1 MKITFDK
8 VKPHLIAIAIM
19 VSICVAYFSPQLSG
33 KVISADDSNAFIG
46 ASHENMKYEKQEGRT
61 ILWTNSMFGGM
72 PMYQI
77 HPSSDG
83 NFIAHFN
90 KPLRLFFGSSIG
102 IFIAAFLCFYIM
114 VVTLGGDYKL
124 GIIGA
129 IAFGLTTNNIILWEA
144 GHATK
149 LVTLS
154 YLSLI
159 LSGIILIFRNKYLLG
174 SILFTI
180 GLALDLGANHI
191 QMTYYFA
198 ICLVVFWI
206 IKCIQKIKEQKV
218 AELLKINGVL
228 AVCTILAILTTSTNY
243 LSTFEYQKDT
253 MRGDPILTAKVDEE
267 AKPMSSSETDGLA
280 WEYAMQWS
288 NGVEDIFAS
297 IIPGIVG
304 GGSGEI
310 IKDDGA
316 LRRAG
321 MQKGQRAP
329 LYWGSLPFT
338 SGPIYFGAILVFL
351 FFLGAFILKGP
362 LKWWL
367 VFAILLTTFLSMGK
381 HFPSI
386 NEFFFYNF
394 PLFNKF
400 RAPNSILGVTAFF
413 VATMGVFTLKEIF
426 QNKINK
432 EDTLKYLKIS
442 GGITAGFCLLV
453 AIMGDG
459 LFSIGN
465 DGDARL
471 AEQYGALFVD
481 ALNEDRLSLMKSD
494 AWRSFLFIGLAIATI
509 WLFVLGKVKNNIALI
524 LIGALIL
531 VDLWGVDRRYINK
544 DSFTKK
550 SSQSN
555 LFAPRPVDQQI
566 LRDPDLSYR
575 VLDLSV
581 NTFNSAQTSYYH
593 QTIGG
598 YSAAKLQRYQDIIDY
613 HISKNNSEV
622 FDMLNTRYIIDQKQQ
637 LQRNP
642 RALGN
647 AWFVEDIKKVSTPN
661 EEIESLNG
669 FKADSTAIVLDK
681 EFDNYVGNF
690 NPKKNGTIE
699 LTKYVPDRL
708 EYKSNTSSEQ
718 FAVFSEIWYGPDK
731 GWKAYID
738 NKEVPFV
745 RANYVL
751 RGMKI
756 PAGEH
761 KIEFKFQPTSY
772 TIGKTAATISSIII
786 LLFIGFGIYKLVNG
800 KEEELEDETIIDK

>member
-1 MKITFDK
+1 MKITFDRL
-8 VKPHLIAIAIM
+8 KPHLIAVVIMAAIC
-19 VSICVAYFSPQLSG
+19 IAYFSPQLSG

-46 ASHENMKYEKQEGRT
+46 ASHENMEYEKKENRT

-77 HPSSDG
+77 HPANDG
-83 NFIAHFN
+83 NFISHLN
-90 KPLRLFFGSSIG
+90 KPLRLFFGGSIG

-114 VVTLGGDYKL
+114 VVSLGGNYQL

-159 LSGIILIFRNKYLLG
+159 LAGLILVFRKKYILG

-198 ICLVVFWI
+198 ICLVVFWVM
-206 IKCIQKIKEQKV
+206 KCIEKIKENNISD
-218 AELLKINGVL
+218 LLKINGVL
-228 AVCTILAILTTSTNY
+228 AVCTVLAILTTSTNY

-253 MRGDPILTAKVDEE
+253 MRGDPILTSKKDE

-288 NGVEDIFAS
+288 NGPEDVFAA

-304 GGSGEI
+304 GGSGEV
-310 IKDDGA
+310 IKEDGA
-316 LRRAG
+316 LRNLG

-351 FFLGAFILKGP
+351 FVLGLMVLKGP

-367 VFAILLTTFLSMGK
+367 AFAILLTTFLSMGK

-400 RAPNSILGVTAFF
+400 RAPNSILGVTSFF

-426 QNKINK
+426 QGSIEKAKVLNH
-432 EDTLKYLKIS
+432 LKIAA
-442 GGITAGFCLLV
+442 GITAGFCLLV
-453 AIMGDG
+453 AFMSDG

-465 DGDARL
+465 EGDLSL
-471 AEQYGALFVD
+471 AEQYGEQFIN
-481 ALNEDRLSLMKSD
+481 ALNEDRASLMRSD
-494 AWRSFLFIGLAIATI
+494 AFRSFLFIVAAVVTI
-509 WLFVLGKVKNNIALI
+509 WLFLIGKLKSQAALI
-524 LIGALIL
+524 IVGSLIL
-531 VDLWGVDRRYINK
+531 VDLWGIDRRYINK
-544 DSFTKK
+544 ESFKPK
-550 SSQSN
+550 SNQKS
-555 LFAPRPVDQQI
+555 LFTARPVDQQI
-566 LRDPDLSYR
+566 LQDPDISYR

-581 NTFNSAQTSYYH
+581 NTFNSAQTSYFH

-622 FDMLNTRYIIDQKQQ
+622 FDMLNTKYIISQDQQ
-637 LQRNP
+637 LQKNP

-661 EEIESLNG
+661 EEIEALYD

-681 EFDNYVGNF
+681 EFNNYVGDF
-690 NPKKNGTIE
+690 NPSKNGTIQ

-708 EYKSNTSSEQ
+708 EYKSNSTSDQ

-731 GWKAYID
+731 GWIAYID
-738 NKEVPFV
+738 GKEVPFV

-751 RGMKI
+751 RGLKV

-761 KIEFKFQPTSY
+761 KIEFKFIPKSY

-786 LLFIGFGIYKLVNG
+786 LLLIGFGIFKLVNG
-800 KEEELEDETIIDK
+800 KEEELVDESVIDN